1 VRPSGALASLPPVGL
16 YDWLLFLHVGAAF
29 VLVAALVMLGVVLV
43 GVRSARASRD
53 TALLGLSPAA
63 LVLWDVG
70 GLGTIVFGVWL
81 ALNVDGYELW
91 DPWIALAIVLWLVA
105 AASGANLRRLFADA
119 GGVPPRAA
127 TLYAV
132 MAVAS
137 AALLIDMIFKP
148 GA

>member
-1 VRPSGALASLPPVGL
+1 
-16 YDWLLFLHVGAAF
+16 
-29 VLVAALVMLGVVLV
+29 VLV

-105 AASGANLRRLFADA
+105 AASGGNLRRLLADA